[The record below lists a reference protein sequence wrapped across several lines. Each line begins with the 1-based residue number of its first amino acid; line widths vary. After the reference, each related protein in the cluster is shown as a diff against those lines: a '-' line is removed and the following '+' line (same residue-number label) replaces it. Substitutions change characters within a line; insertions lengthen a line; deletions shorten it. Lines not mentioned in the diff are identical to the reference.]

1 MRYNNRKEK
10 DGSERMNILV
20 AINKRYMPYFAAMIR
35 SLAANNAGEH
45 TVYIATKEVTDGD
58 IQEYL
63 DQGKLPTNVRFVPVR
78 FNDEILKGAKTLK
91 KWPTEVYYRIF
102 AKDYLPENVD
112 RILYLD
118 CDMIVKGAIDELYN
132 QPFDGK
138 YFVATTNIHNRFFR
152 WFILTKNG
160 AKKGSVYA
168 NTGVL
173 LMNLDLLRKEQDT
186 GEVLKYI
193 AKRNWLLTLPDQD
206 VISGLYGN
214 RVKIV
219 DNTVFN
225 LSEREIRWQKRK
237 KKRTID
243 EKWVEENACI
253 LHYLSKNKP
262 WKENYKGILKP
273 WYDRYK
279 ID

>member
-1 MRYNNRKEK
+1 
-10 DGSERMNILV
+10 MNILV

-118 CDMIVKGAIDELYN
+118 CDMIVKGSIDELYN

-186 GEVLKYI
+186 SEVLKYI

-243 EKWVEENACI
+243 EKWVEENARI

>member
-1 MRYNNRKEK
+1 
-10 DGSERMNILV
+10 
-20 AINKRYMPYFAAMIR
+20 
-35 SLAANNAGEH
+35 
-45 TVYIATKEVTDGD
+45 
-58 IQEYL
+58 
-63 DQGKLPTNVRFVPVR
+63 
-78 FNDEILKGAKTLK
+78 
-91 KWPTEVYYRIF
+91 
-102 AKDYLPENVD
+102 
-112 RILYLD
+112 
-118 CDMIVKGAIDELYN
+118 
-132 QPFDGK
+132 
-138 YFVATTNIHNRFFR
+138 
-152 WFILTKNG
+152 
-160 AKKGSVYA
+160 
-168 NTGVL
+168 
-173 LMNLDLLRKEQDT
+173 MNLDLLRKEQDT

-243 EKWVEENACI
+243 EKWVEENARI